1 MVNAGETGLDWL
13 SLALFFLRIWGETMA
28 RPKKVLVGEVGPRDG
43 LQIEQVFVPTS
54 TKIELIDGLIDAGI
68 REIEYSSFVSPRA
81 VPQLAD
87 AADVLAGVKRR
98 DGVHFVALVPN
109 ARGARSAV
117 EAGVDELR
125 VFLSASESHNRKNVN
140 RSIEESLRGFDEVM
154 QIAAAAERPVSG
166 SIATSFGCPFE
177 GDVPVERIGEIAR
190 RLAALGMVG
199 VGLGDTTGMA
209 TPPLVAERCR
219 HLEAEIPDLPITLHF
234 HNTRGIGLANVMAGL
249 DAGVDRYESSFA
261 GLGGCPF
268 APGATGNICTEDLV
282 FLLHEMGIET
292 GIDLEKLCA
301 VARRVEQVVG
311 RTLPGQVMKAGP
323 RLALS
328 SMEQV
333 ETAVG

>member
-1 MVNAGETGLDWL
+1 
-13 SLALFFLRIWGETMA
+13 MA

-43 LQIEQVFVPTS
+43 LQIEQDFIPTA
-54 TKIELIDGLIDAGI
+54 TKIELIDGLIGAGV

-87 AADVLAGVKRR
+87 AAEVLAALDRST
-98 DGVHFVALVPN
+98 GVHLVALVPN
-109 ARGARSAV
+109 AKGAERAV

-125 VFLSASESHNRKNVN
+125 VFVSASESHNRKNVN
-140 RSIEESLRGFDEVM
+140 RTVEASLRGFEDVLR
-154 QIAAAAERPVSG
+154 IAEDADRPVSG
-166 SIATSFGCPFE
+166 AIATSFGCPFE
-177 GDVPVERIGEIAR
+177 GDVPVEQVNMIAR
-190 RLAALGMVG
+190 RFSELGMVG

-209 TPPLVAERCR
+209 TPPLVTERCR
-219 HLEAEIPDLPITLHF
+219 HLKTEVPNLPITLHF

-249 DAGVDRYESSFA
+249 DEGIDRYESSFA

-292 GIDLEKLCA
+292 GIDLEKLCD

-311 RTLPGQVMKAGP
+311 RSLPGQVMKAGP
-323 RLALS
+323 RLHLAALDN
-328 SMEQV
+328 V
-333 ETAVG
+333 KTAVG

>member
-1 MVNAGETGLDWL
+1 
-13 SLALFFLRIWGETMA
+13 MA

-43 LQIEQVFVPTS
+43 LQIEEDFVPTE
-54 TKIELIDGLIDAGI
+54 TKIELINGLIDAGVK
-68 REIEYSSFVSPRA
+68 EIEYSSFVSPRA

-87 AADVLAGVKRR
+87 AAEVLAALDRSR
-98 DGVHFVALVPN
+98 DVHLVALVPN
-109 ARGARSAV
+109 AKGAERAV

-125 VFLSASESHNRKNVN
+125 VFVSASESHNQKNVN
-140 RSIEESLRGFDEVM
+140 RSVEDSLRGFEDVLR
-154 QIAAAAERPVSG
+154 IATSAGRPVSG
-166 SIATSFGCPFE
+166 AIATSFGCPFE
-177 GDVPVERIGEIAR
+177 GDVPVEQVGMIAKR
-190 RLAALGMVG
+190 FSELGMVG

-219 HLEAEIPDLPITLHF
+219 HLKAVVPDLPVTLHF

-249 DAGVDRYESSFA
+249 DEGIDRYESSFA

-292 GIDLEKLCA
+292 GIDLHKLCD

-311 RTLPGQVMKAGP
+311 RSLPGQVMKAGP
-323 RLALS
+323 RMNLS
-328 SMEQV
+328 GLDNV
-333 ETAVG
+333 KTAVG